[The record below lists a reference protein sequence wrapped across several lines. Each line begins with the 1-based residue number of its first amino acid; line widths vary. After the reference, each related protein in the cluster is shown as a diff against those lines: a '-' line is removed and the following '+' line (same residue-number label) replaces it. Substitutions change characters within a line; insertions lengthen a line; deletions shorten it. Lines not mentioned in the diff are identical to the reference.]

1 MAWAL
6 AALLPPSPMAAPCP
20 MSGDPSFVPMGFP
33 CVWRV
38 KINVVKIEILLLFS
52 FFLSFL
58 RQPVKRS
65 SWLCIMRCLNWA
77 VLVSLKT
84 LTVGNQNGDPQ
95 QPVEQLMRLSFSSS
109 LSPTYFI
116 YQTER
121 RRKKIIS
128 GISLQTS
135 FGGWQF
141 HWNLHH
147 TVPVLW
153 GSHALYH
160 ASGSALWPEGLWTSR
175 AVLCPTVSTRFHCPL
190 CGWAQPKLCPCP
202 RYKKGC
208 RRPQVT
214 LSPQF
219 AAQLK
224 AGFLL
229 STKDVTRRIGI
240 ARMDHLSCR
249 SSCWMWRKRENFKLA
264 FSSWNPSGWR
274 ASYVELLLPAT
285 VFTISHLI
293 TSYVL
298 SCGIAV
304 DVSKAI
310 PDATD
315 AYSISSLHKVKK
327 QHCTEQNIHTILLM
341 PKSWAAVSSMEGL
354 LGWTEAPAM
363 PSLTTY
369 V

>member
-147 TVPVLW
+147 TVPVFW

-160 ASGSALWPEGLWTSR
+160 ASGSALWPEGLWHIQSCPVPHCQHKVPLP
-175 AVLCPTVSTRFHCPL
+175 AVRLGSAKALSLSPIQEGLQKAPGHPQPTVCCSAE
-190 CGWAQPKLCPCP
+190 GW
-202 RYKKGC
+202 
-208 RRPQVT
+208 
-214 LSPQF
+214 
-219 AAQLK
+219 
-224 AGFLL
+224 
-229 STKDVTRRIGI
+229 
-240 ARMDHLSCR
+240 
-249 SSCWMWRKRENFKLA
+249 
-264 FSSWNPSGWR
+264 
-274 ASYVELLLPAT
+274 LP
-285 VFTISHLI
+285 
-293 TSYVL
+293 
-298 SCGIAV
+298 
-304 DVSKAI
+304 
-310 PDATD
+310 
-315 AYSISSLHKVKK
+315 SLHKGRDTPYRSSQDGSFELQK
-327 QHCTEQNIHTILLM
+327 QLLNVEET
-341 PKSWAAVSSMEGL
+341 WEF
-354 LGWTEAPAM
+354 
-363 PSLTTY
+363 
-369 V
+369 

>member
-1 MAWAL
+1 M
-6 AALLPPSPMAAPCP
+6 PSIM
-20 MSGDPSFVPMGFP
+20 
-33 CVWRV
+33 
-38 KINVVKIEILLLFS
+38 
-52 FFLSFL
+52 
-58 RQPVKRS
+58 PV
-65 SWLCIMRCLNWA
+65 A
-77 VLVSLKT
+77 
-84 LTVGNQNGDPQ
+84 
-95 QPVEQLMRLSFSSS
+95 QLYGQR
-109 LSPTYFI
+109 
-116 YQTER
+116 
-121 RRKKIIS
+121 
-128 GISLQTS
+128 GC
-135 FGGWQF
+135 G
-141 HWNLHH
+141 
-147 TVPVLW
+147 
-153 GSHALYH
+153 
-160 ASGSALWPEGLWTSR
+160 TSR
-175 AVLCPTVSTRFHCPL
+175 AVLCPTVSTRFHYPL